1 LGTNNTI
8 YLPSVRRTSIL
19 SNGEFS
25 YQLSERTNMG
35 FGGSFNHQG
44 YQSTP
49 QSGPT
54 TSLVYSQTATGN
66 AYISHQFSARN
77 QLGFHYVGQ
86 VLRFPD
92 QNARTT
98 THSFLVSEQLNF
110 SRQSVLSIYA
120 GPEYSLTF
128 NQVQLNLGFVIITIP
143 VRANQW
149 SASGGVIYSWTGQRA
164 AVVLNYTRG
173 ISDGGGLVGAVN
185 LNSGTAT
192 VSWRLTPRWNLTSSI
207 AGADDQLLG
216 VKNGPNELR
225 TYSANA
231 GLSRQLSKN
240 LSMNLTYGRFN
251 ETGALGN
258 FPIGNHDLVSGSIT
272 YSFLKP
278 LGR

>member
-1 LGTNNTI
+1 
-8 YLPSVRRTSIL
+8 
-19 SNGEFS
+19 
-25 YQLSERTNMG
+25 
-35 FGGSFNHQG
+35 
-44 YQSTP
+44 
-49 QSGPT
+49 
-54 TSLVYSQTATGN
+54 LVA
-66 AYISHQFSARN
+66 
-77 QLGFHYVGQ
+77 
-86 VLRFPD
+86 
-92 QNARTT
+92 
-98 THSFLVSEQLNF
+98 EQLN
-110 SRQSVLSIYA
+110 LSPRTILTLYG

-192 VSWRLTPRWNLTSSI
+192 VSLRLTPRWNLISSI
-207 AGADDQLLG
+207 AGADDQLLA
-216 VKNGPNELR
+216 VNNGPNELR

-251 ETGALGN
+251 QTGGLGTL
-258 FPIGNHDLVSGSIT
+258 PVGNHDLVSGSIT